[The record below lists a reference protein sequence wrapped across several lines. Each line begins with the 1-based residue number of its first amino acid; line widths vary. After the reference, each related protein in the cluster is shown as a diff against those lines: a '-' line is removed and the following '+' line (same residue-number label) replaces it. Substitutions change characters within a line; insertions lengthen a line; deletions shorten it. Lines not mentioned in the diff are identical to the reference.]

1 MKMMDSNGYTII
13 PAYPLRH
20 ARQREGAA
28 GLMRALATIC
38 AALVALSSVAQAAE
52 LPKQFHGLWVTAEIP
67 NKDKCRKEEPKG
79 EDDRP
84 VDSMMSVEG
93 STISYYEH
101 QCTVQ
106 SAKMLHAP
114 VPDETSRINV
124 DVGLA
129 CKGEGMLWSARE
141 IWHFETIDDR
151 KVLAVTQL
159 SQTNYRNERG
169 RKEKVTSRI
178 TSSIYYPCK

>member
-1 MKMMDSNGYTII
+1 MK
-13 PAYPLRH
+13 LLL
-20 ARQREGAA
+20 AA
-28 GLMRALATIC
+28 GVLAM
-38 AALVALSSVAQAAE
+38 LSFGAQAAE
-52 LPKQFHGLWVTAEIP
+52 LPKPFHGLWVAAEIP

-93 STISYYEH
+93 RTITYYEH

-106 SAKMLHAP
+106 SAKLLHAP
-114 VPDETSRINV
+114 NPDDTSRINM

-141 IWHFETIDDR
+141 IWHFETIDGN
-151 KVLAVTQL
+151 KVVVVTAL
-159 SQTNYRNERG
+159 SQTNYRDERG
-169 RKEKVTSRI
+169 RKEKVTGRI
-178 TSSIYYPCK
+178 TTSIYYPCQ